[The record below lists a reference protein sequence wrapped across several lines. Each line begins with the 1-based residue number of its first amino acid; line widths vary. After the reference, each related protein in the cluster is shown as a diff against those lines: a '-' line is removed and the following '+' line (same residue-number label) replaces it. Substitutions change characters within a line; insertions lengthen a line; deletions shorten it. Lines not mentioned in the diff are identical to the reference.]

1 MNNYNVRM
9 TVPEAGKILGLSA
22 GAAYRA
28 ARNEQLPG
36 CVRIG
41 RKFIVIRPVFFK
53 SLGIDENSPSEPA
66 ADVSREVA

>member
-1 MNNYNVRM
+1 MHNSHVRM

-53 SLGIDENSPSEPA
+53 SLGIDETPLIEPV
-66 ADVSREVA
+66 ADETREVA